1 MPSSLAIFDM
11 DGTLTRPHL
20 DFDAIRAE
28 IGLPPGPI
36 LESVN
41 ALPHGSPERARAEA
55 ILHRHEDEAA
65 QASELQPGA
74 QDVLDQIRRAD
85 WLIAL
90 MTRNSRH
97 ATRIVCRRHELTF
110 DFIRT
115 REDGPTKPSP
125 EPIFDIC
132 RALGCRPADAWSIG
146 DFHFDILCGRAA
158 GARTVL
164 FWEFETP
171 PPEWA
176 SLATHVISRL
186 SELPRIF
193 LVAGGQVPITNR
205 G

>member
-1 MPSSLAIFDM
+1 MQRSLAIFDM

-36 LESVN
+36 LESVI
-41 ALPHGSPERARAEA
+41 AMPLGSAERERADA

-65 QASELQPGA
+65 RASELQPGVHE
-74 QDVLDQIRRAD
+74 VLDALRRAE
-85 WLIAL
+85 WRIAL

-97 ATRIVCRRHELTF
+97 ATEIVCRKHELAF
-110 DFIRT
+110 DIIRT

-132 RALGCRPADAWSIG
+132 RALDCRSADAWSIG
-146 DFHFDILCGRAA
+146 DFHFDILCGHAA
-158 GARTVL
+158 GTRTVL
-164 FWEFETP
+164 FWEFESP

-176 SLATHVISRL
+176 TLATHVIGSLADLSRVIGVN
-186 SELPRIF
+186 E
-193 LVAGGQVPITNR
+193 
-205 G
+205 